1 MLMKLVLLLYPVYV
15 WWAVTYWHPVAGLI
29 PVVVGALW
37 MLCRPD
43 EGRSMQPVYAGTA
56 VLLLGATAVGRAEQ
70 AMLWYPVWVNA
81 ALLTLFA
88 VSLVRGNPVV
98 ERIATA
104 MEGTLDEK
112 GVRYT
117 RTVTKVGCVFFALN
131 GAVAAATAWYA
142 DWNYW
147 VLYNGFL
154 AYVLIGLLMIVEWQV
169 RKRVRAT
176 D

>member
-15 WWAVTYWHPVAGLI
+15 WWAVTYWHPVAALI
-29 PVVVGALW
+29 PIAAGALC
-37 MLCRPD
+37 MLFRP
-43 EGRSMQPVYAGTA
+43 EKARSMQPVYAGTA
-56 VLLLGATAVGRAEQ
+56 VLLLAALAIGQAEQ

-88 VSLVRGNPVV
+88 VSLVRGKPVV

-104 MEGTLDEK
+104 MEGSLDEK

-117 RTVTKVGCVFFALN
+117 RAVTKVWCVFFALN
-131 GAVAAATAWYA
+131 GAVAAATAVYA